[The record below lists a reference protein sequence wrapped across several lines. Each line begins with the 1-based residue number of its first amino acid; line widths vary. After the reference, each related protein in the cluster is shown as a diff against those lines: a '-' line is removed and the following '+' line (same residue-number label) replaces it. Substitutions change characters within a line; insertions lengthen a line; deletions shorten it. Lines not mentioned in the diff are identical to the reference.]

1 MALSGRKGECY
12 HRKEH
17 SGCDIFILLIRQ
29 QCINVTLDPFLGGTT
44 SVVSQEPCFFFGGGE
59 GCCSVGV
66 RR

>member
-1 MALSGRKGECY
+1 MALSGRKGERY

-44 SVVSQEPCFFFGGGE
+44 SVVSQEPCFFWWA
-59 GCCSVGV
+59 VA
-66 RR
+66 